1 MACPCQ
7 HLDVCVNK
15 KVQPIQLDLD
25 FELLSDR
32 FAQETKLLVTKK
44 IADLAVEVTEANKLI
59 SPATTKSSKEHS
71 TFQPILGAASDIVGP
86 YDL

>member
-1 MACPCQ
+1 MLAS
-7 HLDVCVNK
+7 K

-44 IADLAVEVTEANKLI
+44 IADLAVDVTKARN
-59 SPATTKSSKEHS
+59 
-71 TFQPILGAASDIVGP
+71 
-86 YDL
+86 

>member
-44 IADLAVEVTEANKLI
+44 IADLAVEVT
-59 SPATTKSSKEHS
+59 
-71 TFQPILGAASDIVGP
+71 GARN
-86 YDL
+86 